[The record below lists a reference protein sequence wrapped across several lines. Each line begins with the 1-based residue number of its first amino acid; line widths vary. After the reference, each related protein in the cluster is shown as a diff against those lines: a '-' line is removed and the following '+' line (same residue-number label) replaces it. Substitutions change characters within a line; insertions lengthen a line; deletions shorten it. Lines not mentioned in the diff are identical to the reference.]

1 MIAVVTFLVLAVTS
15 LVLVETSLKG
25 TARTVTVVVGC
36 IDQLTVASSRAA
48 RFAACI
54 AAAAAAAVEAV
65 AGQQLMNIAV
75 KYFGSG
81 LQRMVELVVP
91 GYQNMAAQ

>member
-1 MIAVVTFLVLAVTS
+1 M
-15 LVLVETSLKG
+15 
-25 TARTVTVVVGC
+25 TVVLGC
-36 IDQLTVASSRAA
+36 IDQLTVASSPAA

-54 AAAAAAAVEAV
+54 AAAAAAAAAVEAV